1 MVFSPLD
8 QFKIAPLIS
17 IVVAGIDISFTN
29 LLLASLLAVFTIQSY
44 VFFIKDIKT
53 KSFFVVLSVWQN
65 LLC

>member
-1 MVFSPLD
+1 MVFSSLD
-8 QFKIAPLIS
+8 QFKIAPLI
-17 IVVAGIDISFTN
+17 IIAVAGIDLSFTN

-53 KSFFVVLSVWQN
+53 NSFFVVLSVWQN